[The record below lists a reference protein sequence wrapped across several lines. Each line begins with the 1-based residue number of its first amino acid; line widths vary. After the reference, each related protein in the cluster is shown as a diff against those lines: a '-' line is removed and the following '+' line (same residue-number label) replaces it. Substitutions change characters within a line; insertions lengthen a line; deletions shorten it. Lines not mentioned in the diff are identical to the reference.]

1 MRQSP
6 QQLGGRGRLFSHPNQ
21 NHRDSRLSMCMAR
34 DFSRCLEQTTDSGA
48 STAETLGSSLLTWTK
63 PTGSGR
69 STSGNRCALLHR
81 APQYQCHSHSM
92 LCCLAC
98 SPHGVVLSR
107 PVLPPFRSHA
117 HRAGMATRSQL
128 WRQERLTRP
137 SCQPTTRRSIRSHGW
152 QHRPRTNNKHLNNT
166 GHQARQ
172 PNELRDNAMG
182 FTDFKIYRP
191 HTLFFLFRLFISA
204 MSISVSQ
211 ESVMR
216 ARAASK
222 LHAKSIL
229 LRSLFEM
236 ESHFPRRVGF

>member
-69 STSGNRCALLHR
+69 STSGNRCALLHH

-107 PVLPPFRSHA
+107 PVLHPPNPITCAPCRHGHSQPAVASGTTHTA
-117 HRAGMATRSQL
+117 KLSTNDKKKHQITWLAAQAKDQQQALEQHWASGAAAKRA
-128 WRQERLTRP
+128 
-137 SCQPTTRRSIRSHGW
+137 
-152 QHRPRTNNKHLNNT
+152 
-166 GHQARQ
+166 ARQ
-172 PNELRDNAMG
+172 RYG
-182 FTDFKIYRP
+182 F
-191 HTLFFLFRLFISA
+191 H
-204 MSISVSQ
+204 
-211 ESVMR
+211 
-216 ARAASK
+216 
-222 LHAKSIL
+222 
-229 LRSLFEM
+229 
-236 ESHFPRRVGF
+236 